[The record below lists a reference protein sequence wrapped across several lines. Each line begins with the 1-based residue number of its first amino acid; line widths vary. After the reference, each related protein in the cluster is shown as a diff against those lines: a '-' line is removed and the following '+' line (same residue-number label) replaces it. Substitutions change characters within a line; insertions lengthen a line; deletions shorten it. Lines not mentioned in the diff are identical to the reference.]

1 MVCLI
6 SSWAAH
12 FLLEGDEAQAQIKRI
27 QQAQDAKQTICKE
40 RSMTTDKIEFTKEKE
55 TMLMTLSG
63 RAIQSQWKNPILRDP
78 WAEEAMQ
85 HIDYD
90 LSKQLTGVA
99 SWSMWKDIGPAII
112 ATRAATFDL
121 LTTRFLTDHPVA
133 TVLHVRRGMDSRV
146 FRIDPPAGVQWF
158 DVDYP
163 DVIAL
168 RRQLFPERDAAYHL
182 IGAQLDDLRWMD
194 DVPRERPGL
203 FIAEGVLHYLGE
215 TEVKALLQA
224 VVAQC
229 PGGQVIFDICN
240 SFILKRAGSNV
251 GGTGATYKWGLDDP
265 QDIKQLEPK
274 LELIK
279 EFKPSEL
286 VAFSRF
292 PLWWRALYR
301 TQEIIPTLRRMER
314 TLVYRY

>member
-1 MVCLI
+1 
-6 SSWAAH
+6 
-12 FLLEGDEAQAQIKRI
+12 
-27 QQAQDAKQTICKE
+27 
-40 RSMTTDKIEFTKEKE
+40 MTTDKIQFTKEKE

-99 SWSMWKDIGPAII
+99 SWSMWRDIGPTII
-112 ATRAATFDL
+112 ATRAATFDQ
-121 LTTRFLTDHPVA
+121 LTISFLADHPDAV
-133 TVLHVRRGMDSRV
+133 VLQVGCGMDSRA
-146 FRIDPPAGVQWF
+146 FRVNPPARVEWF

-163 DVIAL
+163 DVIDL
-168 RRQLFPERDAAYHL
+168 RRQLFPTRDHYHM
-182 IGAQLDDLRWMD
+182 IGAPLDDLRWLA
-194 DVPRERPGL
+194 DVPRERPAL
-203 FIAEGVLHYLGE
+203 MIAEGVLHYLSE
-215 TEVKALLQA
+215 TDVKALLNA
-224 VVAQC
+224 VVAHF
-229 PGGQVIFDICN
+229 PSGQLIFDICN
-240 SFILKRAGSNV
+240 TMIVKQAGKNV
-251 GGTGATYKWGLDDP
+251 GGTGATYRWGLDDP

-292 PLWWRALYR
+292 PLWLRAMFR
-301 TQEIIPTLRRMER
+301 VMETNMTLRRNER
-314 TLVYRY
+314 IVVYRY

>member
-1 MVCLI
+1 
-6 SSWAAH
+6 
-12 FLLEGDEAQAQIKRI
+12 
-27 QQAQDAKQTICKE
+27 
-40 RSMTTDKIEFTKEKE
+40 MTNDKIQFTKEKE

-78 WAEEAMQ
+78 WAEEAMR

-90 LSKQLTGVA
+90 MRKQLTGVA

-121 LTTRFLTDHPVA
+121 LTTRFLADHPDA
-133 TVLHVRRGMDSRV
+133 TVLHVGCGMDSRV
-146 FRIDPPAGVQWF
+146 FRINPPTGVQWF

-168 RRQLFPERDAAYHL
+168 RRQLFPDRDAAYHL
-182 IGAQLDDLRWMD
+182 IGAQLDDSRWMD
-194 DVPRERPGL
+194 DVPRDRPGL
-203 FIAEGVLHYLGE
+203 LIAEGVLHYLNE
-215 TEVKALLQA
+215 TDVKALLNT
-224 VVAQC
+224 VVAHF
-229 PGGQVIFDICN
+229 PSGQMIFDICN
-240 SFILKRAGSNV
+240 SFIVKSAGSNV

-292 PLWWRALYR
+292 PLWLRVLFRAM
-301 TQEIIPTLRRMER
+301 QVSPTLRRMER
-314 TLVYRY
+314 IVIYRY

>member
-1 MVCLI
+1 
-6 SSWAAH
+6 
-12 FLLEGDEAQAQIKRI
+12 
-27 QQAQDAKQTICKE
+27 
-40 RSMTTDKIEFTKEKE
+40 MTTDKIHFTKEKE

-78 WAEEAMQ
+78 WAEEAMR

-90 LSKQLTGVA
+90 ISKQYKGVG
-99 SWSMWKDIGPAII
+99 SWGMWKDIGCTII

-121 LTTRFLTDHPVA
+121 LTNRYLAEHPDA
-133 TVLHVRRGMDSRV
+133 TVLHLGCGMDSRA
-146 FRIDPPAGVQWF
+146 FRVDPPASVQWF

-163 DVIAL
+163 DVIDL
-168 RRQLFPERDAAYHL
+168 RRQLIPERDTAYHL
-182 IGAQLDDLRWMD
+182 IGAPLDDLRWLEQ
-194 DVPRERPGL
+194 VPRDQPGL
-203 FIAEGVLHYLGE
+203 FVAEGVLHYLSA
-215 TEVKALLQA
+215 TEVKALLNA
-224 VVAQC
+224 VVAHFSS
-229 PGGQVIFDICN
+229 GQMIFDVGN
-240 SFILKRAGSNV
+240 SFIVKRAGSNV

-279 EFKPSEL
+279 EFRPSEQ
-286 VAFSRF
+286 VSFSRF

-301 TQEIIPTLRRMER
+301 VQELNLTLRRMER